1 MQSCC
6 REAFGGTNRPNIEV
20 GKEVSDNNEDEGG
33 EAEGVRAIKDVAP
46 KLQRQP

>member
-1 MQSCC
+1 MQSC

-33 EAEGVRAIKDVAP
+33 EAEGVRAIKAVVASIS
-46 KLQRQP
+46 KSL